1 VINIKPDTYECLAYF
16 SLRWLIMEVVQGML
30 ESIGPWVGSMAPL
43 PLLFIALVRGWLLTP
58 ASVQKVHE
66 SQEARISELRANYE
80 ARILESKDREQE
92 WKDKTA
98 EAMEIV
104 RMQSRQLDVV
114 TELGETSVKLLE
126 AVHGAKF
133 NIDDRVRKTAHVV
146 RPGRE
151 GQ

>member
-1 VINIKPDTYECLAYF
+1 
-16 SLRWLIMEVVQGML
+16 MEVVQGAL
-30 ESIGPWVGSMAPL
+30 DAIGPWIGTIGPL

-58 ASVQKVHE
+58 AAVQKVHE
-66 SQEARISELRANYE
+66 SQEARIAEMKANYE
-80 ARILESKDREQE
+80 ARIADAKEREQE

-98 EAMEIV
+98 EALHIIKT
-104 RMQSRQLDVV
+104 QADQLDVV

-133 NIDDRVRKTAHVV
+133 GISEEQKTRKTTHVV

-151 GQ
+151 G

>member
-1 VINIKPDTYECLAYF
+1 
-16 SLRWLIMEVVQGML
+16 MELVQGAL
-30 ESIGPWVGSMAPL
+30 DAIGPWIGTIGPL

-66 SQEARISELRANYE
+66 SQEARIIEMRASYE
-80 ARILESKDREQE
+80 ARILEAKEREQE

-98 EAMEIV
+98 EALEIV
-104 RMQSRQLDVV
+104 QTQAKQLDVV

-126 AVHGAKF
+126 AVHGARFGATEEQKA
-133 NIDDRVRKTAHVV
+133 RKTTHVV

-151 GQ
+151 V

>member
-1 VINIKPDTYECLAYF
+1 
-16 SLRWLIMEVVQGML
+16 MEVVQGAL
-30 ESIGPWVGSMAPL
+30 DAIGPWIGTIAPL

-66 SQEARISELRANYE
+66 SQETRIQEMKNSYE
-80 ARILESKDREQE
+80 ARIAESKEREQE

-98 EAMEIV
+98 EALEIV
-104 RMQSRQLDVV
+104 QTQARQLDVV

-133 NIDDRVRKTAHVV
+133 GVSEDQRARKTTHVI

-151 GQ
+151 G

>member
-1 VINIKPDTYECLAYF
+1 
-16 SLRWLIMEVVQGML
+16 MELVQGAL
-30 ESIGPWVGSMAPL
+30 DAIGPWIGTIGPL

-66 SQEARISELRANYE
+66 SQETRIQEMKDNYE
-80 ARILESKDREQE
+80 ARIAEAREREQE
-92 WKDKTA
+92 WKNNTA

-104 RMQSRQLDVV
+104 HKQANQLDVV

-126 AVHGAKF
+126 AVHGARFGVSEEQKA
-133 NIDDRVRKTAHVV
+133 RKTTHVV

-151 GQ
+151 G

>member
-1 VINIKPDTYECLAYF
+1 
-16 SLRWLIMEVVQGML
+16 MELVQGAL
-30 ESIGPWVGSMAPL
+30 DAIGPWIGTIGPL

-66 SQEARISELRANYE
+66 SQEARIQEMKANYE
-80 ARILESKDREQE
+80 ARIVEAREREQE
-92 WKDKTA
+92 WKTNTA
-98 EAMEIV
+98 QALEIV
-104 RMQSRQLDVV
+104 QTQAKQLDVV

-133 NIDDRVRKTAHVV
+133 GVSEEQKARKTTHVV

-151 GQ
+151 V

>member
-1 VINIKPDTYECLAYF
+1 
-16 SLRWLIMEVVQGML
+16 MEVVQGAL
-30 ESIGPWVGSMAPL
+30 DAIGPWISTIGPL

-66 SQEARISELRANYE
+66 SQETRITEMRTNYE
-80 ARILESKDREQE
+80 ARLQEAKEREQE

-104 RMQSRQLDVV
+104 QSQAKQLDVV

-126 AVHGAKF
+126 AVHSARFGLSDEQKAA
-133 NIDDRVRKTAHVV
+133 RKTTHVV

-151 GQ
+151 G

>member
-1 VINIKPDTYECLAYF
+1 
-16 SLRWLIMEVVQGML
+16 MELVQGAL
-30 ESIGPWVGSMAPL
+30 DAIGPWIGTIGPL

-66 SQEARISELRANYE
+66 SQEARITEMKANYE
-80 ARILESKDREQE
+80 ARITEAREREQE

-98 EAMEIV
+98 EALDIV
-104 RMQSRQLDVV
+104 QMQAKQLDVV

-126 AVHGAKF
+126 AVHGARFGITEEQKA
-133 NIDDRVRKTAHVV
+133 RKTTHVV

-151 GQ
+151 V

>member
-1 VINIKPDTYECLAYF
+1 
-16 SLRWLIMEVVQGML
+16 MELVQGAL
-30 ESIGPWVGSMAPL
+30 DAIGPWIGTIGPL

-66 SQEARISELRANYE
+66 SQEARITEMKANYE
-80 ARILESKDREQE
+80 ARITEAREREQE

-98 EAMEIV
+98 EAMEV
-104 RMQSRQLDVV
+104 VHKQANQLDVV

-126 AVHGAKF
+126 AVHGARF
-133 NIDDRVRKTAHVV
+133 GVSDEQRARKTTHVV

-151 GQ
+151 G

>member
-1 VINIKPDTYECLAYF
+1 
-16 SLRWLIMEVVQGML
+16 MEVVQGAL
-30 ESIGPWVGSMAPL
+30 DAIGPWIGTIGPL

-66 SQEARISELRANYE
+66 SQEVRIAEMKTNYE
-80 ARILESKDREQE
+80 ARLQESKEREQE

-104 RMQSRQLDVV
+104 QSQAKQLDVV

-126 AVHGAKF
+126 AVHSARFGLSDEQKAA
-133 NIDDRVRKTAHVV
+133 RKTTHVV

-151 GQ
+151 G